1 MLPRARFAVTGALLL
16 LLGLGSAG
24 APFPVQADEGA
35 ETNPVSPAPTAAAVP
50 SGPVTSGDPIQA
62 LDQAAAGKR
71 IRSITV
77 RVREIFDEPD
87 ISRFYQTANELKVN
101 TRKEV
106 VEQELLF
113 KVGDSFDPFLMR
125 ESERNLRSLGFLRQV
140 EIVPGTIEG
149 DEVDVVVTV
158 QDTWTFIP
166 QLGFSSGT
174 GRNTMS
180 AGAAENN
187 LLGLGKRLEFL
198 YREDE
203 DRQSLEGVWEDD
215 RFLGSRHRLLAAYF
229 DRDDGDRF
237 IGSYGLPFR
246 SLVERNAWSVDT
258 DVGDTIGRLFE
269 NGEERFIF
277 RQKRTD
283 LSARY
288 SIARG
293 DPERRLLRYS
303 GGYSFTEELFS
314 EAEDQDYR
322 DLGLEP
328 GDPPNDPTLLADD
341 RRFTGPLVSY
351 EVIEQDFMSMNYID
365 RFDRVEDYNLGLHYL
380 FSGVIAPEFLGSDND
395 AFLFTGTRTEG
406 YRFGRGSF
414 LRAEVG
420 VSTRAEET
428 DFVNNLIRAEA
439 RYYNVLG
446 DLSLGDWSLGKHT
459 LAASFYIDYGSEL
472 DKDREFLLGADN
484 SLRGYKAK
492 TFTGDKRLALNIE
505 ERAHLYDDV
514 LKIMSI
520 GTAIFFDGGGA
531 TEQALGNIFS
541 HEFYSDVG
549 FGLRLGF
556 PRSTNGSV
564 IRLDVAFPL
573 RDGPDGSGQFEP
585 RFLITG
591 GQVFGSKLRSE
602 ILGSEK
608 SNVAIGFDR

>member
-1 MLPRARFAVTGALLL
+1 MNYRWSLFALIPIF
-16 LLGLGSAG
+16 LLGIPLS
-24 APFPVQADEGA
+24 VSADEVGDVRLRDAALVERA
-35 ETNPVSPAPTAAAVP
+35 EAAK
-50 SGPVTSGDPIQA
+50 
-62 LDQAAAGKR
+62 GKK
-71 IRSITV
+71 IRSITIHV
-77 RVREIFDEPD
+77 LEIFDEPD
-87 ISRFYQTANELKVN
+87 LNPFYQTANQLKIN

-106 VEQELLF
+106 VQKELLF
-113 KVGDSFDPFLMR
+113 KEGDIFDPFLIK

-140 EIVPGTIEG
+140 EIAPTAG
-149 DEVDVVVTV
+149 DADSVDVTVTV

-203 DRQSLEGVWEDD
+203 DRKSLEGVYEDD
-215 RFLGSRHRLLAAYF
+215 RFAGTRNRLLAAYF
-229 DRDDGDRF
+229 DRDDGERF

-246 SLVERNAWSVDT
+246 SLVEKNSWSVDA
-258 DVGDTIGRLFE
+258 DVGDTIGRLFQ

-277 RQKRTD
+277 RQERAD
-283 LSARY
+283 LGARY
-288 SIARG
+288 TVARG
-293 DPERRLLRYS
+293 DPEKRLLRYS
-303 GGYSFTEELFS
+303 AGYSYIEELFS
-314 EAEDQDYR
+314 EADDQDYE

-328 GDPPNDPTLLADD
+328 GNPPNNPDLLADD
-341 RRFTGPLVSY
+341 RRYTGPLLSY
-351 EVIEQDFMSMNYID
+351 EVIEPDFISMNYID

-380 FSGVIAPEFLGSDND
+380 FSGVLAPEFLGSNHD
-395 AFLFTGTRTEG
+395 AILFNATRTEG
-406 YRFGRGSF
+406 YRFSRGSF
-414 LRAEVG
+414 LRADIG
-420 VSTRAEET
+420 VSTRIQES
-428 DFVNNLIRAEA
+428 DLVNNLIRVEA
-439 RYYNVLG
+439 KYYNVLG
-446 DLSLGDWSLGKHT
+446 DLSVGSWSLGKHT
-459 LAASFYIDYGSEL
+459 LATNFYIDYGSEL

-520 GTAIFFDGGGA
+520 GTAVFFDGGG
-531 TEQALGNIFS
+531 TTNQALGNIFT
-541 HEFYSDVG
+541 HEFYSDIGV
-549 FGLRLGF
+549 GLRFGF

-564 IRLDVAFPL
+564 IRLDLALPL
-573 RDGPDGSGQFEP
+573 RDGPDGSDRFEP

-602 ILGSEK
+602 IFGAEK
-608 SNVAIGFDR
+608 ANVAIGFDR